1 MTNFV
6 DPSTHAQPDPVLAT
20 PVVDT
25 NGLEA
30 NESTAQFVTAEGQ
43 VIVLQSL
50 ALSEPEAEPESKARA
65 KPKRQRKRKI
75 ATTSAAKAQTQ
86 GPVLE
91 QAQEQADTEKP
102 VDGSLAAKAALE
114 SVDAGAAT
122 AAEASSSEA
131 TAGSAEL
138 SVVASTQ
145 LEDATEDSASSGG
158 SAQQILSQLI
168 ASMGQSEHSNSEQ
181 VVEAQ
186 EEPVATSTAVNTDTQ
201 GDSHASLTALEAQR
215 AAENAAAHAVT
226 EAPEISAED
235 QARYSQMGLKEGD
248 PCPHCGKGQM
258 VLRHSEHADFL
269 GCSCF
274 PQCKLKIFMHRLNQV
289 STLRMLQSKCP
300 KCDQPLA
307 VKKGRYGIFIGCS
320 NYPDCTY
327 VHKEQSSEQEIVC
340 PQCHKG
346 RLEPRRARSGRIFYG
361 CNHYPQCNFVLP
373 GKPVLSAC
381 PECGFSLRFQ
391 KKVKAGIAIVCGN
404 PLCASRKRRKHEML
418 SVKE

>member
-6 DPSTHAQPDPVLAT
+6 DPSTHAQPDLVLAT
-20 PVVDT
+20 PVANT

-50 ALSEPEAEPESKARA
+50 ALSEPEAEPEPKAKSKA
-65 KPKRQRKRKI
+65 KPKRQRKRKSV
-75 ATTSAAKAQTQ
+75 TTSAAKTQTQ

-91 QAQEQADTEKP
+91 QTQEQAATEKP
-102 VDGSLAAKAALE
+102 ADDSLAEKAALE
-114 SVDAGAAT
+114 PVDAAT
-122 AAEASSSEA
+122 AVEVSSSEA
-131 TAGSAEL
+131 TADRAEP
-138 SVVASTQ
+138 SVVVSTQ
-145 LEDATEDSASSGG
+145 LEEASEDSASSGG

-186 EEPVATSTAVNTDTQ
+186 EEPVATATAVNTDTQ
-201 GDSHASLTALEAQR
+201 GDSHASLTALDAQR
-215 AAENAAAHAVT
+215 AAENAAAHAVA

-235 QARYSQMGLKEGD
+235 LARYSQMGLKEGD
-248 PCPHCGKGQM
+248 PCPHCGKGQI
-258 VLRHSEHADFL
+258 VLRHSEHTDFL

>member
-20 PVVDT
+20 PVADT

-50 ALSEPEAEPESKARA
+50 ALSEPEVEPEPKAKA
-65 KPKRQRKRKI
+65 KPKRQRKRKS
-75 ATTSAAKAQTQ
+75 ATTSAAMAQTQ
-86 GPVLE
+86 EPALE
-91 QAQEQADTEKP
+91 QTQEQAATEKTA
-102 VDGSLAAKAALE
+102 DDSLAAKAALE
-114 SVDAGAAT
+114 PVGAAT
-122 AAEASSSEA
+122 AVEVSSSEA
-131 TAGSAEL
+131 TADRAEP
-138 SVVASTQ
+138 SVVVSTQ
-145 LEDATEDSASSGG
+145 LEEATEDSASSGG

-186 EEPVATSTAVNTDTQ
+186 EEPVATATAVNTATQ
-201 GDSHASLTALEAQR
+201 GDSHASLTALNAQR

-418 SVKE
+418 SLKE

>member
-186 EEPVATSTAVNTDTQ
+186 EEPVATATAVNTDTQ

-320 NYPDCTY
+320 NYP
-327 VHKEQSSEQEIVC
+327 

>member
-1 MTNFV
+1 M
-6 DPSTHAQPDPVLAT
+6 
-20 PVVDT
+20 VV
-25 NGLEA
+25 
-30 NESTAQFVTAEGQ
+30 
-43 VIVLQSL
+43 
-50 ALSEPEAEPESKARA
+50 
-65 KPKRQRKRKI
+65 
-75 ATTSAAKAQTQ
+75 
-86 GPVLE
+86 
-91 QAQEQADTEKP
+91 
-102 VDGSLAAKAALE
+102 
-114 SVDAGAAT
+114 
-122 AAEASSSEA
+122 
-131 TAGSAEL
+131 
-138 SVVASTQ
+138 STQ
-145 LEDATEDSASSGG
+145 LEEATEDSASSGG

-186 EEPVATSTAVNTDTQ
+186 EEPVAATAVNSATQ

-215 AAENAAAHAVT
+215 AAENAAAHAVA

-418 SVKE
+418 SLKE

>member
-20 PVVDT
+20 PVADT

-50 ALSEPEAEPESKARA
+50 ALSEPEVEPEPKAKA
-65 KPKRQRKRKI
+65 KPKRQRKRKS
-75 ATTSAAKAQTQ
+75 ATTSAAMAQTQ
-86 GPVLE
+86 EPALE
-91 QAQEQADTEKP
+91 QTQEQAATEKTA
-102 VDGSLAAKAALE
+102 DDSLAAKAALE
-114 SVDAGAAT
+114 PVGAAT
-122 AAEASSSEA
+122 AVEVSSSEA
-131 TAGSAEL
+131 TADRAEP
-138 SVVASTQ
+138 SVVVSTQ
-145 LEDATEDSASSGG
+145 LEEATEDSASSGG

-186 EEPVATSTAVNTDTQ
+186 EEPVATATAVNSATQ
-201 GDSHASLTALEAQR
+201 GDSHASLTALDAQR

>member
-1 MTNFV
+1 
-6 DPSTHAQPDPVLAT
+6 
-20 PVVDT
+20 
-25 NGLEA
+25 
-30 NESTAQFVTAEGQ
+30 
-43 VIVLQSL
+43 
-50 ALSEPEAEPESKARA
+50 
-65 KPKRQRKRKI
+65 
-75 ATTSAAKAQTQ
+75 
-86 GPVLE
+86 
-91 QAQEQADTEKP
+91 
-102 VDGSLAAKAALE
+102 
-114 SVDAGAAT
+114 
-122 AAEASSSEA
+122 
-131 TAGSAEL
+131 
-138 SVVASTQ
+138 
-145 LEDATEDSASSGG
+145 
-158 SAQQILSQLI
+158 
-168 ASMGQSEHSNSEQ
+168 
-181 VVEAQ
+181 
-186 EEPVATSTAVNTDTQ
+186 
-201 GDSHASLTALEAQR
+201 
-215 AAENAAAHAVT
+215 
-226 EAPEISAED
+226 
-235 QARYSQMGLKEGD
+235 MGLKEGD

>member
-30 NESTAQFVTAEGQ
+30 NESMAQFVTAEGQ

-50 ALSEPEAEPESKARA
+50 ALSEPEVEPEPKAKA
-65 KPKRQRKRKI
+65 KSKRQRKRKS
-75 ATTSAAKAQTQ
+75 ATTSAAKTQTQ
-86 GPVLE
+86 GPALE
-91 QAQEQADTEKP
+91 QAATEKP
-102 VDGSLAAKAALE
+102 ADDCLAAKAALE
-114 SVDAGAAT
+114 SVGAAT

-131 TAGSAEL
+131 TAEPDGSADMP
-138 SVVASTQ
+138 VVASTQ
-145 LEDATEDSASSGG
+145 LEEATEDSASSGG

-186 EEPVATSTAVNTDTQ
+186 EEPVAATAVNSATQ
-201 GDSHASLTALEAQR
+201 GDSHASLTALDAQR
-215 AAENAAAHAVT
+215 AAENAAAHAVA

-327 VHKEQSSEQEIVC
+327 VHKEQSTEQEILC
-340 PQCHKG
+340 PQCHTG
-346 RLEPRRARSGRIFYG
+346 MLEPRRARSGRIFYG

-404 PLCASRKRRKHEML
+404 PLCASRKRRKQEML
-418 SVKE
+418 STKEQA

>member
-20 PVVDT
+20 PVADT

-50 ALSEPEAEPESKARA
+50 ALSEPEVEPEPKAKA
-65 KPKRQRKRKI
+65 KPKRQRKRKS
-75 ATTSAAKAQTQ
+75 ATTSAAMAQTQ
-86 GPVLE
+86 EPALE
-91 QAQEQADTEKP
+91 QTQEQAATEKTA
-102 VDGSLAAKAALE
+102 DDSLAAKAALE
-114 SVDAGAAT
+114 PVGAAT
-122 AAEASSSEA
+122 AVEVSSSEA
-131 TAGSAEL
+131 TADRAEP
-138 SVVASTQ
+138 SVVVSTQ
-145 LEDATEDSASSGG
+145 LEEATEDSASSGG

-186 EEPVATSTAVNTDTQ
+186 EEPVATATAVNTATQ
-201 GDSHASLTALEAQR
+201 GDSHASLTALNAQR